1 VKSPTWSAPCL
12 LAGALCGFAIWPVAA
27 QPNSVQTVNVGP
39 AAQPLAAALE
49 AAWARAV
56 EQRQSVG
63 ATRQA
68 QASRTAAD
76 SLWPNS
82 PALEW
87 SHRDGRRA
95 SADGSRETEVG
106 IAWPLWVPG
115 QRDARSTSANADLAR
130 AAAGEIA
137 ARLIVA
143 GKVRDAFWT
152 VQSQVLE
159 LRIARQQAEITQ
171 RVSQDVQ
178 RRVQAGDLAPADGLA
193 ARAEQMTA
201 ERAVTDASIKE
212 ASARRSWTA
221 LTGLQAV
228 PDAPTTLPEDL
239 RRQPTSPSLEEHPD
253 IQLAKQV
260 LVQAQARAEVIRTQ
274 RADPPELYVR
284 ARQERAQ
291 GGANANTLGIGMRI
305 PLGTSARNVPL
316 EAAALTEVEVAE
328 ATLRRL
334 EIEKTAER
342 EDAQAALQAAQAQL
356 PRERERAALLRQR
369 ATWVEQAFNAG
380 NTSLPELL
388 RALDLAAQAELSAA
402 RQHNAL
408 GAAHARLQQAFGLLP

>member
-1 VKSPTWSAPCL
+1 
-12 LAGALCGFAIWPVAA
+12 
-27 QPNSVQTVNVGP
+27 
-39 AAQPLAAALE
+39 
-49 AAWARAV
+49 
-56 EQRQSVG
+56 
-63 ATRQA
+63 
-68 QASRTAAD
+68 
-76 SLWPNS
+76 
-82 PALEW
+82 
-87 SHRDGRRA
+87 
-95 SADGSRETEVG
+95 
-106 IAWPLWVPG
+106 
-115 QRDARSTSANADLAR
+115 
-130 AAAGEIA
+130 
-137 ARLIVA
+137 
-143 GKVRDAFWT
+143 
-152 VQSQVLE
+152 
-159 LRIARQQAEITQ
+159 
-171 RVSQDVQ
+171 
-178 RRVQAGDLAPADGLA
+178 
-193 ARAEQMTA
+193 
-201 ERAVTDASIKE
+201 
-212 ASARRSWTA
+212 
-221 LTGLQAV
+221 
-228 PDAPTTLPEDL
+228 
-239 RRQPTSPSLEEHPD
+239 
-253 IQLAKQV
+253 